1 MDKYTLLPTGKDWL
15 SSYLRSDNH
24 TYAVEDLE
32 PFIWPV
38 SIRTKSLESFLW
50 PEVIELEMKM
60 MDKNDDINVRSD
72 PKFRLYNLG
81 RKLLTLGKSLK
92 QKSLKNK
99 TLDVDQAL
107 ERNKNVEDIL
117 MEIIRNS
124 VKTLRMKFDCN
135 SGGEKLN
142 KCRQFL
148 QHFFQDC
155 NSYLMWKNFPYSHV
169 EWKITDVRNVTDVE
183 KEDHCDK
190 ITSKTFLEE
199 EKEEKCIE
207 IYSSSHNNQSK
218 LNQQTTNE
226 DDLDTSPDTVVLNH
240 NQLAASQIT
249 QEKEK
254 LLEKTNDRC
263 YIFRSPPWK
272 ISTSVKQNRKFNRRN
287 SLTSSPTV
295 PTGHEYHFKRFK
307 RPDQAVPIMAN
318 QGRSNV
324 FHKNSPISPPSLLYD
339 NKFIQ
344 KNDLRHRLANPV
356 SSVRPNSQYKD
367 QRSSIPTIGRFPL
380 TSHNSRGM
388 YQNQQFCNNYYHSK
402 IQTVNFSYPQSANGN
417 GVDSKNLQNCQKG
430 RPVAV
435 PYFPQQFQMST
446 KNQQQQRLL
455 FVPQLPLPVPSTN
468 QNYYFQNFPSLNGF
482 NSEATYQKPDV
493 RNNSCSNF
501 RSFRPPAPDLNPNFQ
516 PLSQFHYGQHSTLQT
531 SNPRVQQMKT
541 SIGKYKNHRMA
552 DGNSQQDAQRDDAWS
567 NNEKNIPV
575 LIRKRKMKKQH
586 RKQWQ
591 KPNCRHENLLI
602 DCSKNLEESETK
614 TENEG
619 SGSVKTEEELDAA
632 NELENMSKIKEETS

>member
-1 MDKYTLLPTGKDWL
+1 MDKYTHLTTGKDWL
-15 SSYLRSDNH
+15 SSYLQSDNQ
-24 TYAVEDLE
+24 TYAVEDME

-60 MDKNDDINVRSD
+60 MDKNDDINGRSD

-81 RKLLTLGKSLK
+81 RKLLASGKSSK

-107 ERNKNVEDIL
+107 AKNKNVEDIL

-124 VKTLRMKFDCN
+124 VKCLRMKFVCN

-169 EWKITDVRNVTDVE
+169 EWKITDVGNVTDVE
-183 KEDHCDK
+183 KEVHCDK
-190 ITSKTFLEE
+190 ITYKTLLEE

-207 IYSSSHNNQSK
+207 IYSSNHNNQSK

-226 DDLDTSPDTVVLNH
+226 DDLDTSPNTIVLNH
-240 NQLAASQIT
+240 NQLASSEIN
-249 QEKEK
+249 QER
-254 LLEKTNDRC
+254 EKTNDRC

-272 ISTSVKQNRKFNRRN
+272 ISTSVKQNRKVNWHN

-295 PTGHEYHFKRFK
+295 PTGHEYHFKCRDLRFK
-307 RPDQAVPIMAN
+307 RPDQAVSIMSN

-324 FHKNSPISPPSLLYD
+324 FHKNSPISRPSLLYD
-339 NKFIQ
+339 NKLIQ
-344 KNDLRHRLANPV
+344 KNDFRHELVNPV
-356 SSVRPNSQYKD
+356 SSVRPNCQYKD
-367 QRSSIPTIGRFPL
+367 QRSYIPMIGRSPL
-380 TSHNSRGM
+380 TSHNSRRI
-388 YQNQQFCNNYYHSK
+388 YQNQQFCNNYFHSK
-402 IQTVNFSYPQSANGN
+402 IQTVNFSYQQSANGN
-417 GVDSKNLQNCQKG
+417 GVDSKNSQNCQKG

-435 PYFPQQFQMST
+435 PYFPQHFQMST

-455 FVPQLPLPVPSTN
+455 FVPQLRLHVPSTN
-468 QNYYFQNFPSLNGF
+468 QNYYFQNFSSLNGF
-482 NSEATYQKPDV
+482 NSEATYQKP
-493 RNNSCSNF
+493 NSCSNF
-501 RSFRPPAPDLNPNFQ
+501 RSFMPPAPDLNPNFK
-516 PLSQFHYGQHSTLQT
+516 PLSQFHYGQSSTLQT
-531 SNPRVQQMKT
+531 SNFRVQQMKT
-541 SIGKYKNHRMA
+541 STGTYKNHRMA
-552 DGNSQQDAQRDDAWS
+552 DGNSQQDTQKDDGSS

-586 RKQWQ
+586 RKQWK
-591 KPNCRHENLLI
+591 KPNCRHEILLI
-602 DCSKNLEESETK
+602 DCSNNTEEPESKTK
-614 TENEG
+614 TENE
-619 SGSVKTEEELDAA
+619 SGSVKIEE
-632 NELENMSKIKEETS
+632 ELENMTKIKEETL